1 MAKAPT
7 QSELKKMMAAQ
18 AAAQVKSGK
27 RPPPPKSMFDTDD
40 VPVSRPMPMPMPGGG
55 RSPIP
60 VPPNPNRPMPMPM
73 PGKPRPGKPGFGLMP
88 TPKPDGGAFT
98 SMPSK
103 PIGPVLETQGP
114 DSMPNPGSAV
124 GGSRGGKG
132 GPRPMG
138 PGQVA
143 QMAQLADMAGMQRM
157 KGGGYLKKNID
168 GKASKGKTKGRNC

>member
-7 QSELKKMMAAQ
+7 QSERKKMMAAQ

-40 VPVSRPMPMPMPGGG
+40 VPVSRPMPMPGGG
-55 RSPIP
+55 LRRVALPL
-60 VPPNPNRPMPMPM
+60 NPNRPMPIP
-73 PGKPRPGKPGFGLMP
+73 KPGRP
-88 TPKPDGGAFT
+88 TIED
-98 SMPSK
+98 
-103 PIGPVLETQGP
+103 
-114 DSMPNPGSAV
+114 PGSAIGSMTGTRP
-124 GGSRGGKG
+124 GGKGGAGPAAQAAAAQASGGKG

-143 QMAQLADMAGMQRM
+143 QMAKLADMAGMQRM

>member
-7 QSELKKMMAAQ
+7 LSERQKIEMAAK

-27 RPPPPKSMFDTDD
+27 RPPPPKGMLDTND
-40 VPVSRPMPMPMPGGG
+40 VPVQ
-55 RSPIP
+55 
-60 VPPNPNRPMPMPM
+60 RPMPMPM